1 MGAWLL
7 ANFDTVL
14 TIIGTVL
21 GVGGAILAGWMR
33 LSLQPL
39 LYEQQRLSSLL
50 KESQKRLAD
59 LQAFCS
65 GLRLPDCDTQHERY
79 LASLNTVEARLRME
93 AQQAQASLS
102 LDMLRQIAQVAEENR
117 RFREETG
124 RQLQNE
130 TRDWSR
136 LLVTADGVQRAI
148 YEGLQKLRDKE
159 ITEIFNR
166 LLTLERRKHSA

>member
-7 ANFDTVL
+7 ANVETVL
-14 TIIGTVL
+14 TVLGTVL
-21 GVGGAILAGWMR
+21 GVAGAVLAGWMR

-39 LYEQQRLSSLL
+39 LYEQQRLSTLL
-50 KESQKRLAD
+50 EESQKRLAD
-59 LQAFCS
+59 LQTFRAE
-65 GLRLPDCDTQHERY
+65 LRLPDCDTQHERY

-93 AQQAQASLS
+93 AQQVQAGLS
-102 LDMLRQIAQVAEENR
+102 LDMLRQITQVAEENR

-136 LLVTADGVQRAI
+136 LLVTEDGVQRAI

-159 ITEIFNR
+159 ITDIFNR
-166 LLTLERRKHSA
+166 LLALERGKHNA